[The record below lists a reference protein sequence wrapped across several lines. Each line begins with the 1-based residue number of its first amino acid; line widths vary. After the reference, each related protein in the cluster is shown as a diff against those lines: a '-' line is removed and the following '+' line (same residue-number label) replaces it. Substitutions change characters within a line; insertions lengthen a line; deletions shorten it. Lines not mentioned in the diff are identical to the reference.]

1 MITPA
6 ISVLSAVEGLEVG
19 QPHLSTYVVPLTVAI
34 LIALFAVQSR
44 GTGHVAAYFGPVMTL
59 WFVSLAI
66 AGITNIADDPGV
78 LNAFNPLY
86 AARLLANH
94 GYIGLFTMGAIA
106 P

>member
-1 MITPA
+1 MTP
-6 ISVLSAVEGLEVG
+6 
-19 QPHLSTYVVPLTVAI
+19 
-34 LIALFAVQSR
+34 
-44 GTGHVAAYFGPVMTL
+44 

-94 GYIGLFTMGAIA
+94 GYIGLFTMSAIA